1 MPVLGGDFVAPL
13 FSADDALAL
22 MHCED
27 ADKITLLRMLS
38 KETQQALEKIDVR
51 TIYDFKKLNP
61 SELKKLNLSDEDRAK
76 AETVYAYLTA

>member
-1 MPVLGGDFVAPL
+1 MAPL
-13 FSADDALAL
+13 FSVDDAITL
-22 MHCED
+22 MHCKD
-27 ADKITLLRMLS
+27 ADKLSLRRMLS